1 MALKF
6 YKNSLDT
13 GMSLQPNEDYRELQQ
28 AFINQAWDNTTARRT
43 VEEQNSFGP
52 LLFHEIEAWANAVV
66 GTTTTFM
73 KNGADYCQLVFKD
86 IDRKVVRG
94 LYYRFDENY
103 WISDFTSPY
112 QGLNSDL
119 TVRRC
124 NNFLRI
130 IDPEN
135 GDLFSIPCVV
145 DYDMSSPQIQVSSY
159 IITPNNHATVFV
171 QANENTLRL
180 FKLNTRYILN
190 GRPFKLY
197 AYQNALNENMFTET
211 STVLYLDLYLDEAH
225 AKDDFVNQI
234 AYNGEYDYTVVV
246 NNGVIENKNGATGKI
261 DYYVCCNDEIINKSV
276 LFVSSDLKVV
286 TVDEKGFY
294 TIKGV
299 SGQEATITLYLKDN
313 DNVFTTVKVIVTND
327 EYMGDPVLILTPKI
341 DKVRQYEKLNIE
353 AIIEQSGTKYV
364 PDIFKVVRY
373 DSEYMNVSVQENHL
387 VIEGTG
393 ISQDYQNIEIYA
405 SNRGHKIE
413 INYTYSIKCVNMLG

>member
-1 MALKF
+1 MALRF

-43 VEEQNSFGP
+43 IEEQNSFGP
-52 LLFHEIEAWANAVV
+52 LLFHEIEAWANAVI

-86 IDRKVVRG
+86 IDRKVIRG
-94 LYYRFDENY
+94 LYYRFDDNY

-124 NNFLRI
+124 NNYLKI
-130 IDPEN
+130 VDPEN
-135 GDLFSIPCVV
+135 GSLFSIPCVV

-159 IITPNNHATVFV
+159 IITPNNHATVYV
-171 QANENTLRL
+171 QANEDTLRL

-197 AYQNALNENMFTET
+197 AYQNALNENMFSET

-225 AKDDFVNQI
+225 AKDDFINQI
-234 AYNGEYDYTVVV
+234 AYNGEYDYTIVV
-246 NNGVIENKNGATGKI
+246 NNETIEGKSGTRGKI
-261 DYYVCCNDEIINKSV
+261 DYYIYCNDKVVNKSI

-286 TVDEKGFY
+286 AVNEEGFY
-294 TIKGV
+294 TIKGAP
-299 SGQEATITLYLKDN
+299 GQEAIITLYLKEN
-313 DNVFTTVKVIVTND
+313 DDIFSKVKVIVADDGYSGN
-327 EYMGDPVLILTPKI
+327 PVLILTPKI
-341 DKVRQYEKLNIE
+341 DKIRQFEKVNIE
-353 AIIEQSGTKYV
+353 AIIQQNGMSYV
-364 PDIFKVVRY
+364 PDIFKIVNY
-373 DSEYMNVSVQENHL
+373 DNKYMNVSVQGNYL
-387 VIEGTG
+387 IIEGTG

-405 SNRGHKIE
+405 YNTEHKIE